1 MTIMIQSAV
10 TPRPALLTLAAVILA
25 TSANTAAAAAPALTI
40 AQPATT
46 ETIAVQVDN
55 RRKHRIVKRR
65 HNDDVEVDAP
75 TTYVHSRRGKVNVEA
90 PFTSVE
96 RSKRGVR
103 VRAPFVDLWV
113 PRR

>member
-1 MTIMIQSAV
+1 MHIMSQITVAV
-10 TPRPALLTLAAVILA
+10 WASCTAFISVLAAPSALA
-25 TSANTAAAAAPALTI
+25 APTIPATAATI
-40 AQPATT
+40 APIGT
-46 ETIAVQVDN
+46 EAGIKPVSN
-55 RRKHRIVKRR
+55 RDDRAIVKRN

-75 TTYVHSRRGKVNVEA
+75 TTYVRTHRGRVTVEA

-96 RSKRGVR
+96 RSRSGVR